1 MLVEAGLYLRLAAR
15 RVGICQCGQSK
26 VMDMLLHCDFIYRWQ
41 SGGRNL
47 ISGGDIADIFVDV
60 CQTLSIYS
68 LDYFA
73 TPH

>member
-1 MLVEAGLYLRLAAR
+1 MLVEAGLYLRVAAR

-47 ISGGDIADIFVDV
+47 ISGVI
-60 CQTLSIYS
+60 
-68 LDYFA
+68 
-73 TPH
+73 